1 MQRRSFLHGL
11 TAGSL
16 LLPVSSNLWA
26 ATAPE
31 VKPASDNA
39 PQSRLIVIMLRGA
52 VDGLNVVAPV
62 ADANYA
68 KLRPGIALGRPGEA
82 QGALALD
89 GYFGL
94 HPALEALMPLWQ
106 QKKLAFVHA
115 CGSPDPSRSHFDAQ
129 DFMESGTPGIKSTA
143 DGWMNRLLAQVP
155 GMDNPIRAL
164 SIGPVMPRILS
175 GRAASSTLA
184 SGQAGSRANLLDR
197 PMIGNAFAELY
208 GSDAKLGPA
217 YAAAQSA
224 HQDVMAAANK
234 PAMEQADFGAALPNG
249 FPDDAARLAKLI
261 KNEPRIRMAFL
272 ALGGWDTHANQGA
285 AQGQLA
291 NRLAPLGQGLAILA
305 RQLGPLLQDTSIVVM
320 SEFGRTARQ
329 NGNGGTDHGHGN
341 VMWLIGGGL
350 QGGKVHGQWP
360 GLDNGQLHEGRDL
373 AITTDFRHVLTSV
386 AGQRF
391 GLNQTQLDKVFPA
404 LPGLPQAGTLRLFA

>member
-1 MQRRSFLHGL
+1 MQRRSFLH
-11 TAGSL
+11 TMAAGGL
-16 LLPVSSNLWA
+16 LLPYGPNLWA
-26 ATAPE
+26 ATAANTTTDTATGQ
-31 VKPASDNA
+31 K
-39 PQSRLIVIMLRGA
+39 LIVIMLRGA

-62 ADANYA
+62 GDANYA
-68 KLRPGIALGRPGEA
+68 RLRPGIALGRPGEA

-89 GYFGL
+89 GHFGL

-106 QKKLAFVHA
+106 QKKLAFIHA
-115 CGSPDPSRSHFDAQ
+115 CGSPDPTRSHFDAQ
-129 DFMESGTPGIKSTA
+129 DFLESGTPGIKSTQ
-143 DGWMNRLLAQVP
+143 DGWMNRLLAQLP
-155 GMDNPIRAL
+155 GTDSPTRAL

-175 GRAASSTLA
+175 GAAASSTLA
-184 SGQAGSRANLLDR
+184 SGQAGSRANLLDK
-197 PMIGNAFAELY
+197 PVIGNAFAELY
-208 GSDAKLGPA
+208 KTDAKLGRA
-217 YAAAQSA
+217 YADAQTS

-291 NRLAPLGQGLAILA
+291 NRLAPLGQGLGILA
-305 RQLGPLLQDTSIVVM
+305 RQLGPLLQDTTIVVM

-341 VMWLIGGGL
+341 VMWLIGGGV
-350 QGGKVHGQWP
+350 QGGKVHGHWP
-360 GLDNGQLHEGRDL
+360 GLENGQLYEGRDL
-373 AITTDFRHVLTSV
+373 AVTTDFRNVLAQV
-386 AGQRF
+386 ARQRF
-391 GLNQTQLDKVFPA
+391 GMNETQLARIFPA
-404 LPGLPQAGTLRLFA
+404 RPAMPDADKLRLFA